1 MKKMVLR
8 GLLVSL
14 VVLPWA
20 GSAHGF
26 STSTKVAL
34 IPNNHGDAGGAGFL
48 PTSDPAFSGIAF
60 TDVSL
65 ANVNAATLA
74 GFDTAVMNQICDPLN
89 EFTASQRTD
98 IINFVNGG
106 GKLLIY
112 DSDACG
118 TTPVDYSWLPFPLST
133 NSPGQTGSQG
143 GTLTIVEDDALS
155 SPNAASPAFVDTG
168 LITQDT
174 DAVGDANVMVTKDSH
189 WCASMSGTNVN
200 QVTGVVRAYATFG
213 TGIFIYNGMDTNFMD
228 TETTPGTGNGVAN
241 LAKVW
246 LLELQLA
253 DASTLRCSTPVAGTR
268 SPAPAMGHVG
278 LGIVALLLLVSGVLL
293 VPRSRRLS

>member
-1 MKKMVLR
+1 MKKMVLS

-14 VVLPWA
+14 MVLPW
-20 GSAHGF
+20 GGVAHAF

-48 PTSDPAFSGIAF
+48 PTSDPAFSAITF
-60 TDVSL
+60 TNVPL

-74 GFDTAVMNQICDPLN
+74 GFDTAVMNQICGPLN
-89 EFTASQRTD
+89 EFTALQRTD
-98 IINFVNGG
+98 IVNFVNGG
-106 GKLLIY
+106 GKLIIY

-118 TTPVDYSWLPFPLST
+118 SVPVDYSWLPFPLST

-168 LITQDT
+168 LITQAT
-174 DAVGDANVMVTKDSH
+174 DAVGDSNVMVTKDSH
-189 WCASMSGTNVN
+189 WCASMSGTNAN
-200 QVTGVVRAYATFG
+200 NVTGFVRAYARFG
-213 TGIFIYNGMDTNFMD
+213 TGIFIYNGMDTNFMS
-228 TETTPGTGNGVAN
+228 TGTTPGTGDGNAN

-246 LLELQLA
+246 LLELQLPN
-253 DASTLRCSTPVAGTR
+253 ASTLTCSVPVAKGQ
-268 SPAPAMGHVG
+268 PAPAMGHVA
-278 LGIVALLLLVSGVLL
+278 LGFAALLLLVSGALL
-293 VPRSRRLS
+293 VPQSRRLS